1 MSNDATVELGY
12 SLQDLANSLH
22 ITVNYTSMRLQFY
35 TLEKNKDER
44 PIVQYQATSSRISDG
59 FSTLFGLSYL
69 RQKML
74 VIPQVGHFIRF
85 YLPYLQQII
94 LERLIDL
101 R

>member
-1 MSNDATVELGY
+1 
-12 SLQDLANSLH
+12 
-22 ITVNYTSMRLQFY
+22 MRLQFSTY
-35 TLEKNKDER
+35 EKNKAER
-44 PIVQYQATSSRISDG
+44 SIVQYQAVSSRISDG

-74 VIPQVGHFIRF
+74 VMPEVGHFIKF